1 MTGTT
6 VMRAANFLGTLGV
19 NTHLPYT
26 DGGYANLSN
35 VESDLA
41 YLGIS
46 KVRDTL
52 SNGYAGSAPLSTYV
66 SLAQRG
72 ITFDVLL
79 FVGGNQTTASVAT
92 SLVLAQALD
101 KAVPGSVSAVEGANE
116 VNNFTLTYNGVGGIN
131 GAVALQKAI
140 YATVK
145 ADALLPGVSVYY
157 FTGYNAGSI
166 GVGPNPATTPGLADA
181 DTQHPYPNNG
191 QAPLAWVNR
200 TQALGNE
207 TPATGPAVYTE
218 TGYST
223 NGGTSG
229 AVNQD
234 VQAKYTLDL
243 LMDDAKDGIS
253 TTYLYQL
260 MDAYAQG
267 SPQGDDGFGLFGTS
281 NQPKEAATAIHD
293 LTTILADSGSKAA
306 TFTLAPLTYTLTHL
320 PATGSSL
327 ELQKS
332 SGATDIVVWNEPQ
345 IWNEAAGK
353 EVTAATVQT
362 TVTLGATYATVKV
375 FDPLVSASAIETLH
389 NVSSLTLALTDH
401 PLIVEVEPQASTVSG
416 GTGTSTTGTT
426 KSGTTTSGT
435 STTATITSAS
445 TSAASGSSGA
455 DTVAAAGSVPVVTAA
470 SVTAVTT
477 TSAQGASVPAFT
489 FPGATVA
496 AGALAQ
502 SQYAVLFQARTVSF
516 AGSGAIPAPVSAQA
530 GLVLTGGSTAT
541 LPAGYAA
548 VLDDATGDRLSATGG
563 ISAFLQNNTYF
574 SAGTGNSTVYAAGS
588 DTISAGSGALTVLG
602 GAGRLAVTGGS
613 GALSVIGGSGSVSVT
628 GGSGSAVLIGST
640 GAGSTV
646 LQGGSGN
653 NTLTGGSG
661 SGASTL
667 IGGNNVTEFAAG
679 SGPTMMVAGT
689 GTSIMNGTTGTGA
702 ETVFTAGG
710 QALIALN
717 AAADTLVGGSGAS
730 TVVGGGG
737 ATIFAFLNG
746 HAGGSEEILGF
757 SAHDNLAFGG
767 FAGWAI
773 TSETV
778 VGGSDVMRLTDG
790 TEITFLGLA
799 HTLF

>member
-79 FVGGNQTTASVAT
+79 FVGGNQTTASVAP

-145 ADALLPGVSVYY
+145 ADALLPRVSVYY

-229 AVNQD
+229 AVNAD

-243 LMDDAKDGIS
+243 LMDDAQNGIT

-260 MDAYAQG
+260 MDAYQPG
-267 SPQGDDGFGLFGTS
+267 SAQGDDGFGLFGPN

-293 LTTILADSGSKAA
+293 LTTILADSGSGAA
-306 TFTLAPLTYTLTHL
+306 TFATKPLAYTLTNL
-320 PATGSSL
+320 PSTGHSL

-332 SGATDIVVWNEPQ
+332 SATTDIVVWAEPA
-345 IWNEAAGK
+345 IWNEKTGK
-353 EVTAATVQT
+353 ELTVPTVST
-362 TVTLGATYATVKV
+362 TLHFSATYTAVEI
-375 FDPLVSASAIETLH
+375 FDPLVSAKPIQTLSH
-389 NVSSLTLALTDH
+389 VNTVTLALTDH
-401 PLIVEVEPQASTVSG
+401 PLIVEVAPQTTATAASSG
-416 GTGTSTTGTT
+416 GTTPPTNSAGT
-426 KSGTTTSGT
+426 
-435 STTATITSAS
+435 
-445 TSAASGSSGA
+445 
-455 DTVAAAGSVPVVTAA
+455 PVTAA
-470 SVTAVTT
+470 AATT
-477 TSAQGASVPAFT
+477 TPPTTTAKASASATSATTSSPGVETRAATSVSGATAAAPVFH
-489 FPGATVA
+489 FPGATTA
-496 AGALAQ
+496 ATAA
-502 SQYAVLFQARTVSF
+502 
-516 AGSGAIPAPVSAQA
+516 AQA
-530 GLVLTGGSTAT
+530 QFAHAYAEGATGTALILSSGGSQTV
-541 LPAGYAA
+541 PASAAA
-548 VLDDATGDRLSATGG
+548 VLDEANGDHLTAQGG
-563 ISAFLQNNTYF
+563 ITAFLQNTTSF
-574 SAGTGNSTVYAAGS
+574 TAGSGDSIVFAAGA
-588 DTISAGSGALTVLG
+588 DTISAGSGALTVAG
-602 GAGRLAVTGGS
+602 GAATLHVSGGS
-613 GALSVIGGSGSVSVT
+613 GALYLIGGAGAVS
-628 GGSGSAVLIGST
+628 AAGST
-640 GAGSTV
+640 GATVMTGSTGAATT
-646 LQGGSGN
+646 LLAGGSGN

-667 IGGNNVTEFAAG
+667 IGGNNVTAFAAG

-710 QALIALN
+710 RALIALN
-717 AAADTLVGGSGAS
+717 NAADTVVGGSGAA
-730 TVVGGGG
+730 TIIGG
-737 ATIFAFLNG
+737 AGPTIFAFLDG
-746 HAGGSEEILGF
+746 HAGGSEAIMGF
-757 SAHDNLAFGG
+757 SGADTLAFGG
-767 FAGWAI
+767 FGGWAI
-773 TSETV
+773 ARETV
-778 VGGSDVMRLTDG
+778 VAGSDVMRLTDG
-790 TEITFLGLA
+790 TEITFVGLA
-799 HTLF
+799 HTLFRA